1 MQQMVLCGTHF
12 IGFYFVSGP
21 EDPYIIF
28 SNRNQLRRYN
38 LKTGVYN
45 ILVFNLRNSIALDF
59 DYNNSHIY
67 WTDVADDKIYRGT
80 VDKVSSNAGGWF
92 VVCHEPI
99 FLYVG
104 VTAMLRNLLW

>member
-1 MQQMVLCGTHF
+1 MF
-12 IGFYFVSGP
+12 IFLLFLYAGS

-38 LKTGVYN
+38 LRTKEYN
-45 ILVFNLRNSIALDF
+45 ILVFNLRNSVALDF

-80 VDKVSSNAGGWF
+80 VDKESPNAG
-92 VVCHEPI
+92 
-99 FLYVG
+99 L
-104 VTAMLRNLLW
+104 